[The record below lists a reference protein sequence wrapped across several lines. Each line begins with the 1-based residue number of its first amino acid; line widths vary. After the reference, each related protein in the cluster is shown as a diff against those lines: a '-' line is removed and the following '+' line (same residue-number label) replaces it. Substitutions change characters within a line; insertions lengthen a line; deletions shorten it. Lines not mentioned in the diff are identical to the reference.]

1 MFTVLQTLLQ
11 SKALDPREL
20 YLQGQPLLV
29 LEEACEKSKAHREAL
44 GSESH
49 PTHRALFATQAAM
62 DTIRET
68 ASETGKA
75 VDSGVRA
82 ASELLL
88 SGAHEAAAQ
97 YGAAQERS
105 ERFMNTAT
113 AHYRSTEE
121 AAFNKLKGPVLH
133 VCWHLVMHLARIG

>member
-1 MFTVLQTLLQ
+1 
-11 SKALDPREL
+11 
-20 YLQGQPLLV
+20 
-29 LEEACEKSKAHREAL
+29 
-44 GSESH
+44 
-49 PTHRALFATQAAM
+49 M

-105 ERFMNTAT
+105 ERFVNTAM

-121 AAFNKLKGPVLH
+121 AAFDKLKGPVLQL
-133 VCWHLVMHLARIG
+133 CWRLVLHIAQTG

>member
-1 MFTVLQTLLQ
+1 MRFWTTLTEAAP
-11 SKALDPREL
+11 SCIF
-20 YLQGQPLLV
+20 QPQYR
-29 LEEACEKSKAHREAL
+29 KAL
-44 GSESH
+44 GSTS
-49 PTHRALFATQAAM
+49 LTQAVFARRLAM

-105 ERFMNTAT
+105 ERFMNTAV

-121 AAFNKLKGPVLH
+121 AAFHKLKGRVLQL
-133 VCWHLVMHLARIG
+133 CWHLVLHFA